1 MVWIKDVLI
10 NIRINSNLYF
20 TSSGFFDEMKRR
32 YNTKLWRSF
41 VDCFDVLPVAA
52 TVDDRIFCC
61 HGGLSP
67 HMEKVQQIDT
77 LTRPTDVPDSGLM
90 CDLLWADLNQTT
102 LGWGPNERG
111 VSISYAGDI
120 VDQFL
125 KRNDY
130 DLICRAHEV
139 MADGY
144 EFFANR
150 KLITI
155 FSAPNYCGKFDN
167 AAAVL
172 KVDKDLVCS
181 LVILQPSMISRS
193 SSESIQYV

>member
-1 MVWIKDVLI
+1 
-10 NIRINSNLYF
+10 
-20 TSSGFFDEMKRR
+20 MKRR

-67 HMEKVQQIDT
+67 HLEQIQQIDD
-77 LTRPTDVPDSGLM
+77 LTRPTDVPHSGLM
-90 CDLLWADLNQTT
+90 CDLLWADLNHTT
-102 LGWGPNERG
+102 SGWGPNERG
-111 VSISYAGDI
+111 VSVSYAEDI
-120 VDQFL
+120 VCQFL
-125 KRNDY
+125 KRNDF

-139 MADGY
+139 MEDGY
-144 EFFANR
+144 EFFADR

-155 FSAPNYCGKFDN
+155 FSAPNYCGEYDN
-167 AAAVL
+167 AAAVV

-181 LVILQPSMISRS
+181 LVILKPSMISTNA
-193 SSESIQYV
+193 SESTKYI